1 MIFPKTLPKVTMY
14 VPDSEQYYELGVFAS
29 RLNFSLESFY
39 QREAISGS
47 RDYKPRGVRFDMSL
61 SFDQTQN
68 HDTLREFFNELV
80 TIQDGHIRMYFSSQE
95 DIVDTT
101 DYLSLLNSD
110 FAASLKYDN
119 QIRKHGYNLSF
130 TGRFPELGIGLF
142 YVITNDEFFVLNNA
156 GQKLVV
162 QINPV

>member
-1 MIFPKTLPKVTMY
+1 MY
-14 VPDSEQYYELGVFAS
+14 VPDADQYYELAVNSS
-29 RLNFSLESFY
+29 RLNFTLESFY
-39 QREAISGS
+39 QREAVSGK

-80 TIQDGHIRMYFSSQE
+80 GLQDDPIRVYFMRQQE
-95 DIVDTT
+95 IEDGS
-101 DYLSLLNSD
+101 DYFNMLNND
-110 FAASLKYDN
+110 FAASLNYEN

-130 TGRFPELGIGLF
+130 TSRNYDLGIGVF
-142 YVITNDEFFVLNNA
+142 YIITNSEDFVFNNA
-156 GQKLVV
+156 GRRLLV